1 VTDMAPAEASATT
14 AIDRVL
20 TDLINLALL
29 AKQAQWNLVGP
40 TFRSMRQLFDEL
52 AAMSRD
58 QADDVAERALT
69 LGHHPDG
76 RAATVA
82 RNDSLP
88 TIPAGTMSD
97 DALIT
102 QFGSILD
109 TVVLHFHEVIEVVA
123 DDPVTRDLF
132 TTIVGSVE
140 RQSWMIRSHRA

>member
-1 VTDMAPAEASATT
+1 MAPAGVSATT
-14 AIDRVL
+14 AIDRVV

-29 AKQAQWNLVGP
+29 AKHAQWNLVGP
-40 TFRSMRQLFDEL
+40 TFRSMRQLLDEL
-52 AAMSRD
+52 ADLSRD

-82 RNDSLP
+82 RDDSLP
-88 TIPAGTMSD
+88 TIPAGELRD
-97 DALIT
+97 EVVIT
-102 QFGSILD
+102 AFGSILD
-109 TVVLHFHEVIEVVA
+109 AVVSHIHEAIEVVT

-140 RQSWMIRSHRA
+140 RHSWTIRSHRV